1 MVTANPDVDEDV
13 YERGKSIYNT
23 SRCVICHPR
32 EGKGGAVKYVYAAD
46 HANIANKVSK
56 EWLFR
61 WMKNPK
67 AYFPGTKMPLFRFT
81 DSEIEDL
88 VSFMS
93 VEFID
98 WDAVDEEEE
107 SEGAEA
113 AFKEEIDPVSAET
126 GRELVKKYGC
136 FGCHDIKGFEKESK
150 IGAALTA
157 FGSKS
162 VEFLDFG
169 VVHDIDKTWLNW
181 IVAKLKNPG
190 SSGRG

>member
-1 MVTANPDVDEDV
+1 MDE
-13 YERGKSIYNT
+13 
-23 SRCVICHPR
+23 
-32 EGKGGAVKYVYAAD
+32 
-46 HANIANKVSK
+46 
-56 EWLFR
+56 
-61 WMKNPK
+61 NPK

-126 GRELVKKYGC
+126 GR
-136 FGCHDIKGFEKESK
+136 
-150 IGAALTA
+150 
-157 FGSKS
+157 
-162 VEFLDFG
+162 
-169 VVHDIDKTWLNW
+169 NW
-181 IVAKLKNPG
+181 
-190 SSGRG
+190 